1 MIVSWLSQ
9 AWVQNTWMQ
18 NTWVQNLG
26 WTLLHFLWQGT
37 AIALVYAAVR
47 FVAAGRLSPQGRYIL
62 ACAALSAMTA
72 APPLTLVML
81 SSGAGAPSPGG
92 GTRTAWWTISAA
104 VGPHLLPWVAIV
116 WFVGVLAFSIRLIMG
131 LRLTRRLRSTAHPAP
146 HEWQRVLKRL
156 CGPGMSLRLLIS
168 SLVDV
173 PVVVGW
179 LKPVIL
185 VPVEFL
191 SGLPAEYITALL
203 EHELAHVR
211 RRDYLVNVLQ
221 SMAEALLFY
230 HPAVWWISEQI
241 RAERELCCDD
251 LAVAASGDVANYV
264 RALAELEARQ
274 AARLKPALAADGGS
288 LVHRIQRLLEPA
300 RCNKNRL
307 PGPAAAWAMML
318 LWISGVGAAAT
329 HAAPTHAAPTRATVP
344 AAASL
349 STGTPRNFAQ
359 NPAISTRSSFTE
371 LAGRARKTLLS
382 DPILS
387 AQVVQPQ
394 SPPIAVQEE
403 SRWSQ
408 WLREDVAYII
418 TSEERNAFL
427 RLGTDPEREQ
437 FVEQFWLR
445 RDPTPDTEENEF
457 REEHYRRIAYA
468 NEQFASLV
476 PGWKTDRGMI
486 YIKYGP
492 PDEREQHPTGGTY
505 NRPIEE
511 GGGTTTVYPFEKWR
525 YRSIEGIGTDV
536 YIEFVD
542 PTRTGEYHM
551 TMDPSEKDA
560 LANVPGAGLT
570 LYEQLGLASKADRF
584 NRTDGTHLGTG
595 NMPLPA
601 SMDQFTR
608 LQQFIN
614 LQKTPQTK
622 FKDLEAT
629 VTSGLKFNLLPMKVR
644 TDFIPVTNGSTMAY
658 ITIQFQNKDLQFK
671 REEAVLEATVNL
683 YGRIT
688 SITGLPV
695 NTFDQTINV
704 NVAAGMLQKEGEG
717 KNIYQKP
724 VPLQPGRYRLNIA
737 AKDLVGNYA
746 TNYEVALDVPQL
758 DEDHLSASSL
768 ILADMI
774 EKVPN
779 KSIGLGQFVI
789 GASRV
794 RPRMDNTFR
803 RDEKMGIYLQLYN
816 FEPDEKT
823 KKPEGTIQYE
833 ITKDGST
840 DKLFDLSEEAGQSM
854 VGASQIVIEKLLP
867 LRDLEPGQYSL
878 KINATDKKRHETV
891 TRSVSFTI
899 M

>member
-1 MIVSWLSQ
+1 MMVSWLSQ
-9 AWVQNTWMQ
+9 TWVQNTWM
-18 NTWVQNLG
+18 QNLG

-37 AIALVYAAVR
+37 AIALLYAAAR
-47 FVAAGRLSPQGRYIL
+47 FVVAGRLSPQGRYIL
-62 ACAALSAMTA
+62 ACAALSTMTA
-72 APPLTLVML
+72 APALTLVML

-104 VGPHLLPWVAIV
+104 AGPQLLPWVAMV
-116 WFVGVLAFSIRLIMG
+116 WFAGVLVFSTRLIIG

-146 HEWQRVLKRL
+146 DEWQQVLKRL
-156 CGPGMSLRLLIS
+156 RGPGRSLRLLIS

-191 SGLPAEYITALL
+191 AALPAGYITALL

-251 LAVAASGDVANYV
+251 LAVAASGDVVNYV
-264 RALAELEARQ
+264 RALAELETRQ

-307 PGPAAAWAMML
+307 PGPGAAWAMML
-318 LWISGVGAAAT
+318 LWISGVGVAAM
-329 HAAPTHAAPTRATVP
+329 HAAPARAAVP

-359 NPAISTRSSFTE
+359 SPAISPRSSFAE

-387 AQVVQPQ
+387 AQLVQPQ
-394 SPPIAVQEE
+394 SPPIAVQAE
-403 SRWSQ
+403 SRWNQ
-408 WLREDVAYII
+408 WLKEDVAYII
-418 TSEERNAFL
+418 TPEERNAFL
-427 RLGTDPEREQ
+427 RLGTDQEREQ

-468 NEQFASLV
+468 NEQFASGV

-492 PDEREQHPTGGTY
+492 PDEREEHPTGGTY
-505 NRPIEE
+505 DRPIEE

-525 YRSIEGIGTDV
+525 YRSIEGVGTDV
-536 YIEFVD
+536 NIEFVD
-542 PTRTGEYHM
+542 PTMTGEYHM

-560 LANVPGAGLT
+560 LTNVPGAGLT

-614 LQKTPQTK
+614 LQKPPQTR
-622 FKDLEAT
+622 FKDLEAM
-629 VTSGLKFNLLPMKVR
+629 VTSGLKFDLLPMKVR
-644 TDFIPVTNGSTMAY
+644 TDFIPVTNVSTMAY

-671 REEAVLEATVNL
+671 QKEGVSEATVNL
-683 YGRIT
+683 YARIASMT
-688 SITGLPV
+688 RRPV
-695 NTFDQTINV
+695 QNFDETVNV
-704 NVAAGMLQKEGEG
+704 NVPAEMLQQAGEA
-717 KNIYQKP
+717 KNIYQKR
-724 VPLQPGRYRLNIA
+724 VPLQPGRYRLDVA

-746 TNYEVALDVPQL
+746 TNYEVILDVPRW

-774 EKVPN
+774 EKAPN
-779 KSIGLGQFVI
+779 KSIGLGPFAI

-794 RPRMDNTFR
+794 RPRVDNIFH

-823 KKPEGTIQYE
+823 KKPDGTIQYE
-833 ITKDGST
+833 ITKDGSS
-840 DKLFDLSEEAGQSM
+840 DKLFDLSEEAGQSS
-854 VGASQIVIEKLLP
+854 VGASQIVIEKSVP

-878 KINATDKKRHETV
+878 KINATDKKRHQTV